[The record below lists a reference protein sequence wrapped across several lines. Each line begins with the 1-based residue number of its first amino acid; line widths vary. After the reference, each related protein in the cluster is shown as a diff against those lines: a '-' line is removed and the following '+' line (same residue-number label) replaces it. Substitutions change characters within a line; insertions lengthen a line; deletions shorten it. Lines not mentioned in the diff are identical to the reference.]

1 MNLTEPILRRARMQ
15 PNEIALIERGDQAIT
30 YSELSDHVLRTAG
43 HLAKLGVT
51 RGDQVGLCLK
61 DDSQQ
66 IIALLAVARL
76 GAVAVQIDI
85 RSRPTERSRVVDAF
99 QLQLALVTPESEAGI
114 NCPKVTLDA
123 EWHAAVSA
131 ADQTVNSVQDW
142 CAPFAVLASSGTTGL
157 PKFTIATH
165 LEYYF
170 HIASYLEILPPR
182 RHRYLSNLPLYFS
195 SGRVACLSHLLRG
208 DTLILA
214 PVLFS
219 PDEFI
224 KNILRHKITVARVAP
239 SVLRQLLLV
248 ADKHGPV
255 LPEIDLLVSTGAPLF
270 ADEKREITHKVSP
283 RFCEMYGAAAIGPIA
298 ALRCEEILVRPTSVG
313 RSFSLIDVEIVDEN
327 DQPSDIGATGQL
339 RCRGP
344 SLTSPIVTSPDANSV
359 DFRNGWY
366 YPGELGTVDEFGYI
380 FLKGRT
386 SEVIFRSGAKIFP
399 SEVEV
404 VLQEHDSVAEVA
416 VVGRALANNEQ
427 EPVAYVVARRPLSSG
442 ELLAHCRTRLTAS
455 KVPREIHFVTG
466 LPRNSS
472 GKIDKRALANHNLGA
487 ETVTGS
493 TDLLALWPPPTNRSE

>member
-1 MNLTEPILRRARMQ
+1 MNLTEPILRHARIQ
-15 PNEIALIERGDQAIT
+15 PKATALIERDQAIT
-30 YSELSDHVLRTAG
+30 YGELSDRVLRTAG
-43 HLAKLGVT
+43 HLAKLGIG

-66 IIALLAVARL
+66 IVALLAVARL
-76 GAVAVQIDI
+76 GAIAVQIDI

-99 QLQLALVTPESEAGI
+99 GLQLALVTPESEAGI
-114 NCPKVTLDA
+114 NCPKATLDA
-123 EWHAAVSA
+123 AWHAAVSA
-131 ADQTVNSVQDW
+131 ADQVVNTVQDW
-142 CAPFAVLASSGTTGL
+142 RDPFAVLASSGTTGL

-170 HIASYLEILPPR
+170 HIAGYLEILPPR
-182 RHRYLSNLPLYFS
+182 RHRYLSSLPLYFS

-208 DTLILA
+208 DTVILA
-214 PVLFS
+214 PILFS

-224 KNILRHKITVARVAP
+224 RNIFDHKITVARVAP
-239 SVLRQLLLV
+239 SVLRQLLLITG
-248 ADKHGPV
+248 KHEPL

-270 ADEKREITHKVSP
+270 PDEKREIAHKVSS

-298 ALRCEEILVRPTSVG
+298 SSRCEEIWARPASIG
-313 RSFSLIDVEIVDEN
+313 RPFSLIDVEIVDDN
-327 DQPSDIGATGQL
+327 DQPLDVGAAGQL

-344 SLTSPIVTSPDANSV
+344 SLTSPIVTSPNANSV

-386 SEVIFRSGAKIFP
+386 SEVIFRNGAKIFP

-404 VLQEHDSVAEVA
+404 VLQEHDSVAEAA
-416 VVGRALANNEQ
+416 VVGRALSNNEQ
-427 EPVAYVVARRPLSSG
+427 EPVAYVVPRRPLTSG
-442 ELLAHCRTRLTAS
+442 ELLAHCRTRLTPS
-455 KVPREIHFVTG
+455 KVPREIHFVPK

-472 GKIDKRALANHNLGA
+472 GKVDKRALANDNFRA
-487 ETVTGS
+487 EMLTS
-493 TDLLALWPPPTNRSE
+493 SADLLALQSPPTDRYE